1 MSPSGEYPPL
11 AVSHTQ
17 SVSNQTFKSNVFC
30 LVKVVTLVNKSLFIR
45 QSSSLPKLIKYVI
58 QDICLSFSRKDSEL
72 GM

>member
-1 MSPSGEYPPL
+1 MSPSGVYPPL

-17 SVSNQTFKSNVFC
+17 SVSNQTLKSNVFC
-30 LVKVVTLVNKSLFIR
+30 LVKVVTLVNKSLVILQF
-45 QSSSLPKLIKYVI
+45 SSLPKPLKYFI